1 MNKLGKESN
10 KCTHRNMGISCVPLG
25 VSGREDGVDQDEGA
39 NDLSTKA
46 IALGVAIGDNVGSTT
61 VAHVK
66 PLLEALNYSSSTDCS
81 KALHDHVEDGPG
93 QGQLPSQEQPE
104 GHCWVDVPS
113 C

>member
-1 MNKLGKESN
+1 MN
-10 KCTHRNMGISCVPLG
+10 TYRNMGIPRVPLG

-46 IALGVAIGDNVGSTT
+46 IALGVAAGNYVSTT
-61 VAHVK
+61 AFAHVK
-66 PLLEALNYSSSTDCS
+66 PLLEALNHSSSTYFP
-81 KALHDHVEDGPG
+81 KALHDHVEDGPC
-93 QGQLPSQEQPE
+93 QGQLPSQEQPK